1 MKTVALPPMTAES
14 GVTVGINRFPF
25 SEGFVDEA
33 VVSAMI
39 ARGVYGW
46 VTKQS
51 EGLVLSSSA
60 DDYAG
65 WAMPHFHG
73 LLRENSLVTSA
84 SPG

>member
-1 MKTVALPPMTAES
+1 MDILPLPPMTAES
-14 GVTVGINRFPF
+14 RVTASVNRLFY

-46 VTKQS
+46 VARES
-51 EGLVLSSSA
+51 EGLVLSSSE

-65 WAMPHFHG
+65 WAMPHYH
-73 LLRENSLVTSA
+73 RVRRDNSLVTSA
-84 SPG
+84 LPV

>member
-1 MKTVALPPMTAES
+1 MDTVPLPPMTAES
-14 GVTVGINRFPF
+14 RMTFGVNRLPF

-46 VTKQS
+46 VTRES
-51 EGLVLSSSA
+51 EGLVLSSSE

-65 WAMPHFHG
+65 WAMPHFH
-73 LLRENSLVTSA
+73 
-84 SPG
+84 